1 VRGIE
6 RLMNAETTQ
15 KAAIARAKAGR
26 RPQLRRMARRCEAPR
41 AGRRW
46 LRLCGWSCGGLVALV
61 LIGAG
66 AIYTLFASGI
76 LTADLARPYV
86 ARALEERLGNGNK
99 VEIGSLSAARDAS
112 GGTLLRVNDVTVR
125 DAQGEIIASAPQAEV
140 TLQSGTMPW
149 TATPRRIDLVGVEL
163 TVHINAQGELSV
175 ATGRNAKPLHAPA
188 RQPDLRTTQG
198 AVAPAPNGAPAA
210 DAAPAAQAAPTAQ
223 AAPPAEP
230 TPSDT
235 LPFDP
240 MHLQG
245 LAVLADS
252 IDRGGLDG
260 AALTDIG
267 LKDGTLRI
275 ESEISGRRWAF
286 EHISIAV
293 SRPPAGGMTLDLTSG
308 GTDGPWSAKA
318 TIGTLGADGRPISVQ
333 IRDLSPRDLMIA
345 AGKGDGDLIATS
357 PLSVDLNSRIDAEG
371 RLVASSGKLVAGA
384 GELQIGADAAGR
396 MVIDEASITFRFDP
410 ARKVMVFEP
419 LAVQAGPLDIA
430 IGAEIVAPPVPGQ
443 PWRLHATSLDAKLGG
458 GGPDSEK
465 EPPLVINRAAFDV
478 RFEPAAGRMVIEQ
491 GNLSGPLAGVTI
503 GGELNLGAAEP
514 FLEMSVSGAPMSAT
528 ALKRLW
534 PILAAPDVRRWVYD
548 HIVSGD
554 VTKAEVNFHAPLN
567 SIGNKD
573 RPLPAE
579 GLSVVVAGSNGV
591 LRPVPGLPPMRKA
604 DVVVQASGRSA
615 HVVANNAV
623 LDTPGGRSL
632 ALPQSVLDIP
642 NTVPKNPAAK
652 VTVKVTGS
660 SAAAVELMSIPPL
673 RGPAGEQVDPAGVK
687 GTIDGLAQI
696 NLTLREKMTEQD
708 VDFAFEANLAGFS
721 AEKVLMGQKLEAAAV
736 KVFATSAATVLR
748 GDGKIG
754 GAPASFELR
763 KPRDGG
769 DNEFRLAANLDDAAR
784 NRMDLDL
791 AGLSGTV
798 GVKLSGTMNDKAKT
812 ADVEVDLGAA
822 RLAELVPGW
831 SKPAGKPAKLTAKAT
846 MTNGGTKLD
855 DLAITGS
862 GVSVKGNIVLDSKV
876 SLVSA
881 DLPTFQLSD
890 GDKASVKVESNDSA
904 LKITVRGEVI
914 EARAFLKSLLE
925 APVAGRKDEKPM
937 DIDLDVNLGVVAG
950 NNGEVMRQA
959 VLKMSR
965 RNGDLRAFSLG
976 ALVGRDGGVT
986 GELKARDNGRPMLQ
1000 IATTDAGALLR
1011 FIDLY
1016 SKINGGDLWIN
1027 VDAPRGD
1034 GAPQDGV
1041 VNMRDFVIRGEGG
1054 LDRLIAAAPSQS
1066 RDGRPA
1072 PGAAIAFSKLQVD
1085 FQRSQ
1090 GRLAI
1095 REGAIWGPAIGSTFD
1110 GLMDFAGDRVS
1121 VRGTYVPAYGLNNIF
1136 SRLPV
1141 LGFFLGGGPNE
1152 GLVGVT
1158 YEIVGPM
1165 SGPTLR
1171 VNPISMV
1178 APGFL
1183 RKIFEFR
1190 AAPDPTPPKVVP
1202 TR

>member
-1 VRGIE
+1 
-6 RLMNAETTQ
+6 MNAETTQ
-15 KAAIARAKAGR
+15 KAAAARARAGR
-26 RPQLRRMARRCEAPR
+26 LRLRRNVRRCAAPR
-41 AGRRW
+41 TGRRW
-46 LRLCGWSCGGLVALV
+46 LRICGWSCGGLVALV
-61 LIGAG
+61 LLGAG

-86 ARALEERLGNGNK
+86 ARALEERLGNGSK
-99 VEIGSLSAARDAS
+99 VEIGSLSAGRDAT
-112 GGTLLRVNDVTVR
+112 GGTLIRVNDVTVR
-125 DAQGEIIASAPQAEV
+125 NAQGEIIANAPEAEV
-140 TLQSGTMPW
+140 ALQSGTMPW

-188 RQPDLRTTQG
+188 RQGELRPTQG
-198 AVAPAPNGAPAA
+198 ADAVPAAGAPNAPAPAQDA
-210 DAAPAAQAAPTAQ
+210 AAPAQQATQPSN
-223 AAPPAEP
+223 
-230 TPSDT
+230 PSDT

-245 LAVLADS
+245 LAALADS

-260 AALTDIG
+260 AALTDVG

-275 ESEISGRRWAF
+275 ESEISGRQWAF
-286 EHISIAV
+286 EHISIAL
-293 SRPPAGGMTLDLTSG
+293 SRPPAGGMTFDLTSG
-308 GTDGPWSAKA
+308 GTDGPWSARA
-318 TIGTLGADGRPISVQ
+318 TIGTLGSGGRPISVEV
-333 IRDLSPRDLMIA
+333 RDLSPRDLMIA

-357 PLSVDLNSRIDAEG
+357 PLSLDLTSRIDADG

-384 GELQIGADAAGR
+384 GELQIGADVAGR
-396 MVIDEASITFRFDP
+396 MVIDEASIAFRFDP
-410 ARKVMVFEP
+410 ARKAMVLEP
-419 LAVQAGPLDIA
+419 LTIQAGPLDLA
-430 IGAEIVAPPVPGQ
+430 IGAEIIAPPVKGQ

-458 GGPDSEK
+458 GGPDAEK
-465 EPPLVINRAAFDV
+465 EPPLIVNKAAFDA
-478 RFEPAAGRMVIEQ
+478 RFEPAAGRLVIEK
-491 GNLSGPLAGVTI
+491 GDLSGPEAAVSI
-503 GGELNLGAAEP
+503 GGELNLGAAKP
-514 FLEMSVSGAPMSAT
+514 YLAMNVSGEPMSAT

-554 VTKAEVNFHAPLN
+554 VSKAEIDFTAPLD

-579 GLSVVVAGSNGV
+579 GLSVTVIGTNGV

-604 DVVVQASGRSA
+604 DVVVEATGRSA
-615 HVVANNAV
+615 HVVASNAV
-623 LDTPGGRSL
+623 IDTPGGRTIG
-632 ALPQSVLDIP
+632 LPQSVLDIP
-642 NTVPKNPAAK
+642 NTVPKNPNAK
-652 VTVKVTGS
+652 VSVKVAGS
-660 SAAAVELMSIPPL
+660 AAAAVELMAIPPL
-673 RGPAGEQVDPAGVK
+673 RGPASEQVDPAGVK

-696 NLTLREKMTEQD
+696 NLVLREKMTEQD
-708 VDFAFEANLAGFS
+708 VDFAFEADLTGFS

-736 KVFATSAATVLR
+736 KVFATSAATVMR

-798 GVKLSGTMNDKAKT
+798 GVKLTGRMNDKTKT
-812 ADVEVDLGAA
+812 ADVELDLGAA

-846 MTNGGTKLD
+846 MTTGGTRLD
-855 DLAITGS
+855 DLVVTGS
-862 GVSVKGNIVLDSKV
+862 GVSVKGNVVLDSKA

-890 GDKASVKVESNDSA
+890 GDKASVKVDSDDGA
-904 LKITVRGEVI
+904 LKINVRGEVI

-925 APVAGRKDEKPM
+925 APVAGRKDEKPA

-976 ALVGRDGGVT
+976 ALVGRDGGVN

-1016 SKINGGDLWIN
+1016 PKINGGDLWIN

-1041 VNMRDFVIRGEGG
+1041 INMRDFVIRGEGG
-1054 LDRLIAAAPSQS
+1054 LDRLIAAAPAQG

-1095 REGAIWGPAIGSTFD
+1095 RDGAIWGPAIGSTFD
-1110 GLMDFAGDRVS
+1110 GLMDFANDRVS

-1165 SGPTLR
+1165 GGPTLR

-1190 AAPDPTPPKVVP
+1190 QAPDPTPPRVVP

>member
-1 VRGIE
+1 
-6 RLMNAETTQ
+6 MNAETTQ
-15 KAAIARAKAGR
+15 KAAAARAKAGR
-26 RPQLRRMARRCEAPR
+26 RPQLRRIVRRCEAPR
-41 AGRRW
+41 GGRRW
-46 LRLCGWSCGGLVALV
+46 LRVCGWSCGGLVGAV
-61 LIGAG
+61 LLGAI

-86 ARALEERLGNGNK
+86 ARALEQRLGNGSK
-99 VEIGSLSAARDAS
+99 VEIGSLSAGRDAS
-112 GGTLLRVNDVTVR
+112 GGTLLRVNEITVR
-125 DAQGEIIASAPQAEV
+125 DGQGEIIASAPQAEV

-175 ATGRNAKPLHAPA
+175 VTGRNAKPLHAPA
-188 RQPDLRTTQG
+188 RQPGDAAPIQG
-198 AVAPAPNGAPAA
+198 AASQNAPAEGAPA
-210 DAAPAAQAAPTAQ
+210 QAETKGGPTA
-223 AAPPAEP
+223 
-230 TPSDT
+230 PSDT

-245 LAVLADS
+245 LAALADS

-260 AALTDIG
+260 AALTDVGI
-267 LKDGTLRI
+267 KDGTLRI

-286 EHISIAV
+286 EHISIAL

-318 TIGTLGADGRPISVQ
+318 TIGTLGADGRPVSVQ
-333 IRDLSPRDLMIA
+333 VRDLAPHDLMIA

-357 PLSVDLNSRIDAEG
+357 PLSFDLDSRIDADG
-371 RLVASSGKLVAGA
+371 RLVASAGKLVAGA
-384 GELQIGADAAGR
+384 GELQIGADVAGR
-396 MVIDEASITFRFDP
+396 MVLDEASIAFRFDP
-410 ARKVMVFEP
+410 ARKLMVFEP
-419 LAVQAGPLDIA
+419 IAIQSGPVDIT
-430 IGAEIVAPPVPGQ
+430 IGAEVSPPAQPGE
-443 PWRLHATSLDAKLGG
+443 PWRLHATGIDAKLGG
-458 GGPDSEK
+458 GGPDAEK
-465 EPPLVINRAAFDV
+465 DPPLVIDRAAFDA
-478 RFEPAAGRMVIEQ
+478 RFEPAAGRLVIEQ
-491 GNLSGPLAGVTI
+491 GNLTGPQAGVTL

-514 FLEMSVSGAPMSAT
+514 FLAMNVSGTPMSAT

-548 HIVSGD
+548 HIIAGD
-554 VTKAEVNFHAPLN
+554 VSKVEINFTAPLN

-579 GLSVVVAGSNGV
+579 GLSVVVVGTNGV

-604 DVVVQASGRSA
+604 EVTVEATGRSA

-632 ALPQSVLDIP
+632 GLPQSVLDIP

-652 VTVKVTGS
+652 VSVKVAG
-660 SAAAVELMSIPPL
+660 SAAAAIELMSMPPL
-673 RGPAGEQVDPAGVK
+673 RGAASEQVDAAGVK
-687 GTIDGLAQI
+687 GTIDGTAQI

-721 AEKVLMGQKLEAAAV
+721 AEKVLMGQKLDAAAV
-736 KVFATSAATVLR
+736 KVFATSAAIVLR

-769 DNEFRLAANLDDAAR
+769 DIDFRLAANIDDAAR
-784 NRMDLDL
+784 SRMDLDL
-791 AGLSGTV
+791 AGLSGTI
-798 GVKLSGTMNDKAKT
+798 GVKLTGMMNDKVKT
-812 ADVEVDLGAA
+812 ADVELDLGAV

-846 MTNGGTKLD
+846 WTPSGTRLD
-855 DLAITGS
+855 DLVVTGS
-862 GVSVKGNIVLDSKV
+862 GVNVKGNIALDSKA
-876 SLVSA
+876 SLISA

-890 GDKASVKVESNDSA
+890 GDKASVKAENVDGA
-904 LKITVRGEVI
+904 MKVTVRGEVI
-914 EARAFLKSLLE
+914 EARAFLKNLLE
-925 APVAGRKDEKPM
+925 APIAGRKDEKPA

-959 VLKMSR
+959 VLKLSR

-976 ALVGRDGGVT
+976 ALVGRDGGVN

-1016 SKINGGDLWIN
+1016 PKIQGGDLWIN

-1041 VNMRDFVIRGEGG
+1041 VNMRDFVIRGESG
-1054 LDRLIAAAPSQS
+1054 LDRLIAAAPAQN

-1095 REGAIWGPAIGSTFD
+1095 RDGAIWGPAIGSTFD
-1110 GLMDFAGDRVS
+1110 GVMDFAGDRVS

-1136 SRLPV
+1136 SKLPV

-1165 SGPTLR
+1165 GGPTLR

-1190 AAPDPTPPKVVP
+1190 QAPDPTPPKLVP
-1202 TR
+1202 SQREQYSR

>member
-1 VRGIE
+1 
-6 RLMNAETTQ
+6 MNAETTQ
-15 KAAIARAKAGR
+15 KAAPARTRAGR
-26 RPQLRRMARRCEAPR
+26 RPKLRRMARRCEAPR

-46 LRLCGWSCGGLVALV
+46 LRICGWSCGSLVAVV
-61 LIGAG
+61 LLGAA
-66 AIYTLFASGI
+66 AIYMLFASGI

-86 ARALEERLGNGNK
+86 ARALEERLGNGSK
-99 VEIGSLSAARDAS
+99 VEIGSLSAAREAS
-112 GGTLLRVNDVTVR
+112 GGAILRVNEITVR
-125 DAQGEIIASAPQAEV
+125 DAHGEVVASAPQAEV
-140 TLQSGTMPW
+140 TLQAGAMPW

-175 ATGRNAKPLHAPA
+175 ITGRNAKPLHAPA
-188 RQPDLRTTQG
+188 RQPG
-198 AVAPAPNGAPAA
+198 
-210 DAAPAAQAAPTAQ
+210 DAAARPPAAQTGTDVSSAAV
-223 AAPPAEP
+223 PPAA
-230 TPSDT
+230 TPPAPGQSPPADT

-245 LAVLADS
+245 LAALADS

-286 EHISIAV
+286 EHISISV
-293 SRPPAGGMTLDLTSG
+293 TRPPAGGMTFDLTSG
-308 GTDGPWSAKA
+308 GTDGPWSARA

-333 IRDLSPRDLMIA
+333 VRDLSPRDLMIA
-345 AGKGDGDLIATS
+345 AGKGDGDLLATS
-357 PLSVDLNSRIDAEG
+357 PLSLDLDSRIDADG

-384 GELQIGADAAGR
+384 GELQIGPDVAGR
-396 MVIDEASITFRFDP
+396 MTLDEASVSFRFDP
-410 ARKVMVFEP
+410 SRRILVLDPV
-419 LAVQAGPLDIA
+419 AVESGPINVA
-430 IGAEIVAPPVPGQ
+430 IGAEVTPPPVHGGT
-443 PWRLHATSLDAKLGG
+443 WRFVATGIKASLGG
-458 GGPDSEK
+458 GGPDAEK
-465 EPPLVINRAAFDV
+465 EPPTLIDHAAFAA
-478 RFEPAAGRMVIEQ
+478 RFEPGAGRMVIEQ
-491 GNLSGPLAGVTI
+491 GELSGPQAGVTL

-514 FLEMSVSGAPMSAT
+514 FLAMNVSGTPMSAT

-548 HIVSGD
+548 HIVGGD
-554 VTKAEVNFHAPLN
+554 VSKVEVNFTAPLS

-579 GLSVVVAGSNGV
+579 GLSITVVGSNGV

-604 DVVVQASGRSA
+604 EVTVQATGRSA
-615 HVVANNAV
+615 HVVASNAV
-623 LDTPGGRSL
+623 VDTPGGRSVS
-632 ALPQSVLDIP
+632 LPQSVLDIP
-642 NTVPKNPAAK
+642 NTVPKNPEAK
-652 VTVKVTGS
+652 VSVKVAGS
-660 SAAAVELMSIPPL
+660 AAAAVELMAMPPL

-687 GTIDGLAQI
+687 GSIDGLAQV
-696 NLTLREKMTEQD
+696 NLTLREKMTEKD
-708 VDFAFEANLAGFS
+708 VDFAFEADLTGFS
-721 AEKVLMGQKLEAAAV
+721 ADKVMMGQKLEAAAV
-736 KVFATSAATVLR
+736 KVFATPAATVLR

-769 DNEFRLAANLDDAAR
+769 DIEFRLAANLDDAAR

-798 GVKLSGTMNDKAKT
+798 GVKLNGRINDKAKT
-812 ADVEVDLGAA
+812 ADVELDLGAV
-822 RLAELVPGW
+822 RLAELIPGW
-831 SKPAGKPAKLTAKAT
+831 SKPAGKPARLTAKAT
-846 MTNGGTKLD
+846 LTSGGTRLD
-855 DLAITGS
+855 DLVVTGA
-862 GVSVKGNIVLDSKV
+862 GVNVKGDVVLDSKAG
-876 SLVSA
+876 LVSA

-890 GDKASVKVESNDSA
+890 GDKASVKAENVDGA
-904 LKITVRGEVI
+904 MKITVRGEVI
-914 EARAFLKSLLE
+914 EARAFLKSLME
-925 APVAGRKDEKPM
+925 APIAGRKDEKPA
-937 DIDLDVNLGVVAG
+937 DIDLDVNVGVVAG
-950 NNGEVMRQA
+950 NNGEVMREA
-959 VLKMSR
+959 VLKLSR

-976 ALVGRDGGVT
+976 ALVGRDGGVN

-1016 SKINGGDLWIN
+1016 PKINGGDLWID

-1034 GAPQDGV
+1034 GAAQNGII
-1041 VNMRDFVIRGEGG
+1041 NMRDFVIRGESG
-1054 LDRLIAAAPSQS
+1054 LDRLIAAAPAPS

-1095 REGAIWGPAIGSTFD
+1095 RDGAIWGPAIGSTFD

-1165 SGPTLR
+1165 GGPTLR
-1171 VNPISMV
+1171 VNPISAV

-1190 AAPDPTPPKVVP
+1190 QAPDPTPPDMPRSMVR

>member
-1 VRGIE
+1 
-6 RLMNAETTQ
+6 MNAETTQ
-15 KAAIARAKAGR
+15 KAAAARAKAGR
-26 RPQLRRMARRCEAPR
+26 RPQLRRVVKRCEAPR
-41 AGRRW
+41 GGRRW
-46 LRLCGWSCGGLVALV
+46 LRVCGWSCGGLVALL

-86 ARALEERLGNGNK
+86 ARALEERLGNGSK
-99 VEIGSLSAARDAS
+99 VEIGSLEAARDGA
-112 GGTLLRVNDVTVR
+112 GGTLLRVNEVTVR

-149 TATPRRIDLVGVEL
+149 TATPRRIDLVGIEL
-163 TVHINAQGELSV
+163 TVHINARGELSV
-175 ATGRNAKPLHAPA
+175 VTGRNAKPLHAPA
-188 RQPDLRTTQG
+188 RQPGEAASHPPVQEG
-198 AVAPAPNGAPAA
+198 APAPAAAGQSVAP
-210 DAAPAAQAAPTAQ
+210 
-223 AAPPAEP
+223 
-230 TPSDT
+230 DT

-240 MHLQG
+240 LHLQG
-245 LAVLADS
+245 LAALADS

-260 AALTDIG
+260 AALTDVGI
-267 LKDGTLRI
+267 KDGTLRI

-286 EHISIAV
+286 QHISIAL
-293 SRPPAGGMTLDLTSG
+293 SRPPEGGMTFDLSSG

-318 TIGTLGADGRPISVQ
+318 TIGTLGAAGRPVSVQ
-333 IRDLSPRDLMIA
+333 VRDLAPHDLMIA
-345 AGKGDGDLIATS
+345 AGKGDGDLVATS
-357 PLSVDLNSRIDAEG
+357 PLSVDLDSRIDADG
-371 RLVASSGKLVAGA
+371 RLVASTGKLVAGA

-396 MVIDEASITFRFDP
+396 MVLDEASLSFRFDP

-419 LAVQAGPLDIA
+419 LAIQAGPVDIA
-430 IGAEIVAPPVPGQ
+430 ISAEVSPPVQPGD
-443 PWRLHATSLDAKLGG
+443 PWRLHATSIDAKLGG
-458 GGPDSEK
+458 GGPDAEK
-465 EPPLVINRAAFDV
+465 EPPLVINQAAFDA
-478 RFEPAAGRMVIEQ
+478 RFEPAAGRLVIEKGQ
-491 GNLSGPLAGVTI
+491 LDGPEAGVTL

-514 FLEMSVSGAPMSAT
+514 FLAMNVSGTPMSAT
-528 ALKRLW
+528 SLKRLW

-548 HIVSGD
+548 HIVAGD
-554 VTKAEVNFHAPLN
+554 VTKAEINFTAPLN

-579 GLSVVVAGSNGV
+579 GLSVTVIGSNGA

-604 DVVVQASGRSA
+604 DVTVQATGRSA
-615 HVVANNAV
+615 HVVADNAV
-623 LDTPGGRSL
+623 IETPGGRSL
-632 ALPQSVLDIP
+632 GLPQSVLDIP
-642 NTVPKNPAAK
+642 DTVPKNPAAK
-652 VTVKVTGS
+652 VSVKVVG
-660 SAAAVELMSIPPL
+660 SAAAAIELMSIPPL
-673 RGPAGEQVDPAGVK
+673 RGSSTEQVDPAGVK

-708 VDFAFEANLAGFS
+708 VDFAFEAGLSGFS
-721 AEKVLMGQKLEAAAV
+721 AEKVLMGQKLDAATV
-736 KVFATSAATVLR
+736 KVFATPAAIVLR

-754 GAPASFELR
+754 GAPASFEMR

-769 DNEFRLAANLDDAAR
+769 DAEFRIAANLDDAAR

-791 AGLSGTV
+791 SGLSGTV
-798 GVKLSGTMNDKAKT
+798 GVKLSGKMNDKMKT
-812 ADVEVDLGAA
+812 ADVELDLGAV

-846 MTNGGTKLD
+846 WTASGTKLD
-855 DLAITGS
+855 DLVVTGS
-862 GVSVKGNIVLDSKV
+862 GVNVRGDIALDPKA
-876 SLVSA
+876 SLISA

-890 GDKASVKVESNDSA
+890 GDKSSVKVENVDGA
-904 LKITVRGEVI
+904 MRITVRGEVI
-914 EARAFLKSLLE
+914 QARAFLKNLLE
-925 APVAGRKDEKPM
+925 APIAGRKDEKPA
-937 DIDLDVNLGVVAG
+937 DIDLDVNVGVVVG
-950 NNGEVMRQA
+950 NNGEAMRQA
-959 VLKMSR
+959 VLKLSR

-976 ALVGRDGGVT
+976 ALVGRDGGVN

-1016 SKINGGDLWIN
+1016 PKINGGDLWIN

-1041 VNMRDFVIRGEGG
+1041 VNMRDFVIRGESG
-1054 LDRLIAAAPSQS
+1054 LDRLIAAAPSQN

-1095 REGAIWGPAIGSTFD
+1095 REGAIWGPSIGSTFD
-1110 GLMDFAGDRVS
+1110 GVMDFANDRVS

-1136 SRLPV
+1136 SKLPV

-1165 SGPTLR
+1165 GGPTLR

-1190 AAPDPTPPKVVP
+1190 QAPDPTPPKMVP
-1202 TR
+1202 STREQFSR